1 MADCGKNPDEKNSSY
16 QELEKTM
23 FEIMREMELLSTKD
37 DYDPNNYQDDSD
49 DSDDNDD
56 DEEYQSCIKIR
67 GRPILPPLMTP
78 GNIFMI
84 HVENIVFPDSQ
95 LYR

>member
-1 MADCGKNPDEKNSSY
+1 MANCESNPDEKNSSY

-37 DYDPNNYQDDSD
+37 DYNPNNYQDDS
-49 DSDDNDD
+49 NDE
-56 DEEYQSCIKIR
+56 EEYQSCIKIR

-78 GNIFMI
+78 GNI
-84 HVENIVFPDSQ
+84 
-95 LYR
+95 L